1 MPKIAREKHESCG
14 PNSCE
19 PTIFRGW
26 EMPPGRKND
35 DRMEFAVFMG
45 LIALAILFRG
55 GGRYSL
61 DSVLSKEL

>member
-1 MPKIAREKHESCG
+1 
-14 PNSCE
+14 
-19 PTIFRGW
+19 
-26 EMPPGRKND
+26 
-35 DRMEFAVFMG
+35 MEFAVFMG